1 MWFASSSAKYE
12 VTGTKRT
19 GLFGP
24 STVRRTVASKRDAE
38 RAERQMR
45 RSGLTN
51 VRSRR
56 SGSWF

>member
-12 VTGTKRT
+12 VTGTRR
-19 GLFGP
+19 GLLGP

-45 RSGLTN
+45 RSGLTS

-56 SGSWF
+56 AGSWF